1 MSYTSH
7 DWEWFGWMV
16 TGSHLWWF
24 GIFTRPWWWM
34 VPWIWWGGRL
44 GSPGTMPSGDL
55 SGEFLKKNNGWNSA
69 YFLGVNNW
77 LFKVSFFFW
86 TGDVF
91 FSCGWW
97 LNGTNGSKFQ
107 HMEMHWDDQQVYGE
121 AIYHLHQGRARVCRP
136 SLERHLGK
144 SGGLWCCS
152 NLVSRLAT
160 PLFTLEPMKNTPVD
174 GFLYVSLGLIQD
186 NNI

>member
-1 MSYTSH
+1 
-7 DWEWFGWMV
+7 MV
-16 TGSHLWWF
+16 WLDGNW
-24 GIFTRPWWWM
+24 IPPM
-34 VPWIWWGGRL
+34 VIWDL
-44 GSPGTMPSGDL
+44 HPTMVMDGTMDL
-55 SGEFLKKNNGWNSA
+55 MRWPTGQPRNNAFRRSLRRIFEKNNGWNSA